1 MGQKV
6 VQVLS
11 SFTEDIL
18 NELLLLAF
26 AEAQHKLLEVATEDV
41 IEVISSLNKLE
52 QTVEQHELASIFILV
67 DDCYLGS
74 VN

>member
-1 MGQKV
+1 VLSDFLLKICIVVRNSNAEEFLKNGTDTSLVDMGQKV

-11 SFTEDIL
+11 TFTEDVL

-41 IEVISSLNKLE
+41 I
-52 QTVEQHELASIFILV
+52 
-67 DDCYLGS
+67 
-74 VN
+74 